1 MRLGCAC
8 LALGLL
14 LHLNFHLDLGLAAD
28 ILGVFPYRLPSPFQM
43 VRPLMRAL
51 VERGHRVTMITPV
64 GYLPDIV
71 GVRHIRVPMLNRLI
85 DDLMESDQFLDL
97 LGNKWREGCLAAT
110 IYYNVSHAILS
121 NDGVQRMLRDKGERF
136 DMVILEASQL
146 DALYGLA
153 EFYNATLVGV
163 SCINMNWNIDYL
175 AGNPAPSIY
184 EPLSPMG
191 FALDHSLLSRWNNW
205 VYITEERLLERLV
218 FQPAQLKVFKK
229 FFGYPAEK
237 MTELR
242 ARFSL
247 LLINSHFSMGR
258 VRANVPNIIEVGGL
272 HPSEPP
278 EPCGE
283 ELQRFMDEAEHGVIY
298 FSMGLDILVKYLPEN
313 MQHHLL
319 LAFAR
324 LKQRV
329 VWKNEISMMPNKS
342 NNIFV
347 IEKSPQRQVL
357 AHPNVR
363 LFISHGGLQSVIEAI
378 DSGVPMLGLPLF
390 FDQFNNLHRVQL
402 AGMAEV
408 LDTNALDADTLT
420 ETIKKLL
427 EKPSYAKTAKEM
439 SRSFRDRPMSPLDTA
454 LWWTEY
460 VLRHR
465 DSSHMRL
472 NLNEISLMRYY
483 RLDSVLT
490 LGIRFAC
497 VLLTITFLGW
507 RLYQKYRKRQ
517 RRLRER
523 RRAFMEMQMRLL
535 MNNKIHSY

>member
-1 MRLGCAC
+1 MRLGCAW

-14 LHLNFHLDLGLAAD
+14 FHLNLSLDLGLAAD

-51 VERGHRVTMITPV
+51 VERGHKVTMITPE

-85 DDLMESDQFLDL
+85 DDIMESDIFLDL

-110 IYYNVSHAILS
+110 IFYNVSHAILS
-121 NDGVQRMLRDKGERF
+121 NEGVQKMLKDKSERF
-136 DMVILEASQL
+136 DMVILEASHL

-153 EFYNATLVGV
+153 EFYNASLVGV
-163 SCINMNWNIDYL
+163 SCMNVNWNIDYL
-175 AGNPAPSIY
+175 AGNPAPSVY
-184 EPLSPMG
+184 EPVSPVG
-191 FALDHSLLSRWNNW
+191 FALDYSLLSRWNNW

-218 FQPAQLKVFKK
+218 FRPAQLRVFTK
-229 FFGYPAEK
+229 FFGYTAEK
-237 MTELR
+237 MSELR
-242 ARFSL
+242 DRFSL
-247 LLINSHFSMGR
+247 LLVNTHFSMGR

-272 HPSEPP
+272 HLSEPP

-313 MQHHLL
+313 LQHHLL
-319 LAFAR
+319 QAFAR

-329 VWKNEISMMPNKS
+329 VWKNEIAMMPNKS
-342 NNIFV
+342 RNIYV
-347 IEKSPQRQVL
+347 IERAPQRQVL

-363 LFISHGGLQSVIEAI
+363 LFISHGGMQSVIEAI

-420 ETIKKLL
+420 ETIKKLI
-427 EKPSYAKTAKEM
+427 ENPSYAKRAKEM
-439 SRSFRDRPMSPLDTA
+439 SRSFRDRPMSPLETA

-460 VLRHR
+460 ALRHR
-465 DSSHMRL
+465 DTSHMRL
-472 NLNEISLMRYY
+472 NLDEIPLMRYY

-490 LGIRFAC
+490 VGIRFAC
-497 VLLTITFLGW
+497 VLGSITFLGW
-507 RLYQKYRKRQ
+507 RLYRKRRNRQ

-523 RRAFMEMQMRLL
+523 KRAFMEMQMRLL
-535 MNNKIHSY
+535 NEKIYSN